1 MDGSLIN
8 NYFPILF
15 RELQEETV
23 SIPLFL
29 KAIYSQAADI
39 LHCTVRLFRGTD
51 AGKCGSSG
59 SEFLRFGVSPIF
71 LNAGFQRL
79 GNNKNYSYG
88 ASLGYSNL
96 KLMQKSSILI
106 PIFDAPQ
113 SINSDLNFRFK
124 TKSGGFFK
132 YYGNTIPTKWQ

>member
-1 MDGSLIN
+1 MLESVDL
-8 NYFPILF
+8 PD
-15 RELQEETV
+15 Q
-23 SIPLFL
+23 
-29 KAIYSQAADI
+29 
-39 LHCTVRLFRGTD
+39 
-51 AGKCGSSG
+51 SSYD
-59 SEFLRFGVSPIF
+59 FGVSPIF

-96 KLMQKSSILI
+96 KLMQE
-106 PIFDAPQ
+106 IFNFNTNFSEAPQ

-132 YYGNTIPTKWQ
+132 YYGKYDSNRMAVKRQVWNRKIMTCLS